1 MISFIIPA
9 RNEEK
14 RIEKT
19 LQGLSLCG
27 IPHEIIVAD
36 DDSQDRTADIARK
49 YTDKIINCRRRIPR
63 TIAGVRNAGARE
75 ARGEYLVF
83 IDADTRIKDPEVFF
97 PKAEKIF
104 RDDQDIVALTVFIR
118 VSKEAETLAD
128 KIILGFFNYLF
139 LIMNNFLSI
148 GASSGE
154 FQMIRADAF
163 RKIGGFNENLVTGED
178 HDMFRRLARIGK
190 THLEKSLA
198 AYHDGR
204 RAHAIGWPKLLW
216 LWTRDAIS
224 ILLFKKSA
232 SKIWERVC

>member
-1 MISFIIPA
+1 
-9 RNEEK
+9 
-14 RIEKT
+14 
-19 LQGLSLCG
+19 
-27 IPHEIIVAD
+27 
-36 DDSQDRTADIARK
+36 
-49 YTDKIINCRRRIPR
+49 
-63 TIAGVRNAGARE
+63 VRNAGARE

-83 IDADTRIKDPEVFF
+83 IDADTRIKNPEVFF
-97 PKAEKIF
+97 SKAEKIF
-104 RDDQDIVALTVFIR
+104 RDDQDIVALTVFIW

-139 LIMNNFLSI
+139 LIMNNFLGI

-178 HDMFRRLARIGK
+178 HDMFRRLAKVGK
-190 THLEKSLA
+190 THLEKSLV

-216 LWTRDAIS
+216 LWTRDTIS